1 MVSGAPKGQERPLFP
16 IRPLSLSLKRKR
28 RTFFLG
34 GETTFFCSCLG
45 FLGFRERFFF
55 ESEGTLWKC
64 QISGRKKST
73 THTPSSK
80 TLHKQRER
88 ERREKGRESEEE
100 EDRRLRRLPLP
111 PFLSPSFFWEEE
123 DVLDDERERTL
134 IEIVTPHDYT
144 IICAQRESTKRARER
159 AKEREKRGEED
170 GLLLF
175 LSRASFVGSRKRR
188 TPWQTRRI

>member
-1 MVSGAPKGQERPLFP
+1 MSKISKGRKKKHNTHNTVVVVVEDSTRREREE
-16 IRPLSLSLKRKR
+16 RREERAKKKKKKTVVYVVSLSLPSSLPLFFGRR
-28 RTFFLG
+28 RTFW
-34 GETTFFCSCLG
+34 TTK
-45 FLGFRERFFF
+45 ER
-55 ESEGTLWKC
+55 G
-64 QISGRKKST
+64 
-73 THTPSSK
+73 P
-80 TLHKQRER
+80 
-88 ERREKGRESEEE
+88 
-100 EDRRLRRLPLP
+100 
-111 PFLSPSFFWEEE
+111 
-123 DVLDDERERTL
+123 L

>member
-1 MVSGAPKGQERPLFP
+1 MNDDDEIDEFLKGAKKNL
-16 IRPLSLSLKRKR
+16 ISVIYR
-28 RTFFLG
+28 RRRLYT
-34 GETTFFCSCLG
+34 
-45 FLGFRERFFF
+45 
-55 ESEGTLWKC
+55 
-64 QISGRKKST
+64 Q
-73 THTPSSK
+73 
-80 TLHKQRER
+80 R
-88 ERREKGRESEEE
+88 ERREKGRESEE

>member
-1 MVSGAPKGQERPLFP
+1 MSK
-16 IRPLSLSLKRKR
+16 
-28 RTFFLG
+28 
-34 GETTFFCSCLG
+34 
-45 FLGFRERFFF
+45 
-55 ESEGTLWKC
+55 
-64 QISGRKKST
+64 ISGRKKKHN
-73 THTPSSK
+73 THTVVVVVEDS
-80 TLHKQRER
+80 TRRER
-88 ERREKGRESEEE
+88 EERREERAKKKKTVVYVVS
-100 EDRRLRRLPLP
+100 LSLPSSLPL
-111 PFLSPSFFWEEE
+111 FFGRRRTFWTTK
-123 DVLDDERERTL
+123 ERGPL

>member
-1 MVSGAPKGQERPLFP
+1 MSKISKGRKKKHNTHNTVVVVVEDSTRREREE
-16 IRPLSLSLKRKR
+16 RREERAKKKKTVVYVVSLSLPSSLPLFFGRR
-28 RTFFLG
+28 RTFW
-34 GETTFFCSCLG
+34 TTK
-45 FLGFRERFFF
+45 ER
-55 ESEGTLWKC
+55 G
-64 QISGRKKST
+64 
-73 THTPSSK
+73 P
-80 TLHKQRER
+80 
-88 ERREKGRESEEE
+88 
-100 EDRRLRRLPLP
+100 
-111 PFLSPSFFWEEE
+111 
-123 DVLDDERERTL
+123 L

>member
-1 MVSGAPKGQERPLFP
+1 MSNLRQKKKHNTHTVVEDSTQAERE
-16 IRPLSLSLKRKR
+16 REERREERAKKKKTVVYVVSLSLPSSLPLFFGRR
-28 RTFFLG
+28 RTFW
-34 GETTFFCSCLG
+34 TTK
-45 FLGFRERFFF
+45 ER
-55 ESEGTLWKC
+55 G
-64 QISGRKKST
+64 
-73 THTPSSK
+73 P
-80 TLHKQRER
+80 
-88 ERREKGRESEEE
+88 
-100 EDRRLRRLPLP
+100 
-111 PFLSPSFFWEEE
+111 
-123 DVLDDERERTL
+123 L

>member
-1 MVSGAPKGQERPLFP
+1 MKAKGLKSGNVKNLQRQKKKAQHTQY
-16 IRPLSLSLKRKR
+16 R
-28 RTFFLG
+28 RRRRRRLYT
-34 GETTFFCSCLG
+34 
-45 FLGFRERFFF
+45 
-55 ESEGTLWKC
+55 
-64 QISGRKKST
+64 Q
-73 THTPSSK
+73 
-80 TLHKQRER
+80 R

-144 IICAQRESTKRARER
+144 IIICAQRESTKRARER